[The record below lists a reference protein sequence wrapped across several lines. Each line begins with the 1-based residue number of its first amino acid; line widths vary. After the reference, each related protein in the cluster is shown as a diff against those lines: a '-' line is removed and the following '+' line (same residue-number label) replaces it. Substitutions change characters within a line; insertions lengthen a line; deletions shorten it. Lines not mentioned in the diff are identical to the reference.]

1 MIGWKF
7 LPLEDDEVRVKVT
20 YTSLCQTDVHF
31 AREKWFKGV
40 EYPIIPGHEVVGYVI
55 AVGKNVKDFKIGDK
69 VGAGYQRNFCEKCE
83 CC

>member
-40 EYPIIPGHEVVGYVI
+40 EYPIIPGHE
-55 AVGKNVKDFKIGDK
+55 
-69 VGAGYQRNFCEKCE
+69 
-83 CC
+83 